1 MVLSGEDFYE
11 LRSSRIQTRN
21 THGTGC
27 TLASCIAAGLAKG
40 FPMLESVKAGLFF
53 CCLFFLSFYFIV
65 NFFILLKFVKVKYFY
80 TWLLVPIQVAC
91 DSSTWVWRSRIRRY

>member
-53 CCLFFLSFYFIV
+53 CCLFFFLFIFLSLTFLFCSSL
-65 NFFILLKFVKVKYFY
+65 FILE
-80 TWLLVPIQVAC
+80 LLVPIQVAC
-91 DSSTWVWRSRIRRY
+91 DS